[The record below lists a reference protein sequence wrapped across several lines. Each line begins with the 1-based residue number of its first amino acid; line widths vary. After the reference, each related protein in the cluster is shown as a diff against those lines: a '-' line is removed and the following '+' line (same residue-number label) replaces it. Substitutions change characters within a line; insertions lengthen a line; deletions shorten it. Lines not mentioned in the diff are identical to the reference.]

1 MYGDGMGWH
10 ALPRES
16 HTSRRSILRMD
27 RVGPGGPGGPGAT
40 TDWEDK
46 KVRMGAY
53 PADGSSGSRE
63 GLWAAKPPIL
73 GGSKG
78 GGAPFQV

>member
-40 TDWEDK
+40 TDWEE
-46 KVRMGAY
+46 VRMGG
-53 PADGSSGSRE
+53 DLSG
-63 GLWAAKPPIL
+63 GWI
-73 GGSKG
+73 
-78 GGAPFQV
+78 